1 MLMVQWKLIQSLI
14 QLKEVSDMATWAS
27 GTFSKWSPSDE
38 KDGDKGDETG
48 NGKPTDQKGKPSGE
62 GEGEGEGPG
71 QEDVMKDIEK
81 RLSGRNEIGSDEEA
95 RAEEEKQ
102 EAKKP
107 KAGKTGKPGQGGM
120 SDLESRKAEI
130 EQIVP
135 RMNWRS
141 MIKQMVSSSVA
152 AVDTSYAKPSRKSLT
167 GITVAAQTGAGALK
181 PGEKIEEQKHN
192 KIALVFDTS
201 GSMWSTIPIVL
212 SEVRQLLKQLGKS
225 NFPVTVIFFA
235 GDAKWFQI
243 NLANNT
249 YQPISGVADIAKPFS
264 KKDAKPDYTK
274 LITSAASGGT
284 NFSPSLSANMAEL
297 AGKGFNVM
305 IFSDSDLLYGGNYE
319 NLKNVW
325 MGHKNNVF
333 VIWDSVETWRN
344 ACSMLGLIP
353 KTFTYLPVK

>member
-1 MLMVQWKLIQSLI
+1 
-14 QLKEVSDMATWAS
+14 MATWAS
-27 GTFSKWSPSDE
+27 GTFNKWSPSDE
-38 KDGDKGDETG
+38 KDGDKQGDASG
-48 NGKPTDQKGKPSGE
+48 NGAPSDQKDKQPGE
-62 GEGEGEGPG
+62 GEGEGQGPSP
-71 QEDVMKDIEK
+71 DDIMKDIEK
-81 RLSGRNEIGSDEEA
+81 KLSGRNEIGSDEEA

-107 KAGKTGKPGQGGM
+107 KPGKPGTPGKGGM

-225 NFPVTVIFFA
+225 NFPVTVVFFA
-235 GDAKWFQI
+235 GNDKWFQI
-243 NLANNT
+243 NLATNT
-249 YQPISGVADIAKPFS
+249 YQPISGVAEVAKPFS

-284 NFSPSLSANMAEL
+284 DFTTSLSGSMSQL
-297 AGKGFNVM
+297 AGQGYNVM
-305 IFSDSDLLYGGNYE
+305 IFSDSDLMYGHNFE
-319 NLKNVW
+319 NLKNLW

-333 VIWDSVETWRN
+333 VIWDSVDTWRVSCN
-344 ACSMLGLIP
+344 TLGVIP